1 MNRIEK
7 RLEELKQENKKAF
20 ITYTTAGLPDLQ
32 TTAKL
37 IFAQEEAGAFT
48 VMLRLSDT
56 QFASVYE
63 QLQPYAKEYVDNR
76 YPCGNGGWIHYRVC
90 EEAHMEDIQRLLFL
104 RCD

>member
-37 IFAQEEAGAFT
+37 IFAQEEAGA
-48 VMLRLSDT
+48 
-56 QFASVYE
+56 
-63 QLQPYAKEYVDNR
+63 
-76 YPCGNGGWIHYRVC
+76 
-90 EEAHMEDIQRLLFL
+90 DIQRILIWL
-104 RCD
+104 RASAKKNVRFQLCS